1 MPLCTH
7 LDQVKV
13 AKPQEV
19 SGCEDCQAIGGW
31 WVHLRVCRTCGKV
44 GCCDDSPNRHAT
56 HHANDSTHPIISSL
70 ELGEEWSYCYADD
83 LDFFI
88 DE

>member
-19 SGCEDCQAIGGW
+19 AGCEDCVAIGGS

-56 HHANDSTHPIISSL
+56 HHANDSAHPIISSL
-70 ELGEEWSYCYADD
+70 EPGEEWSYCYADD